1 MPQISLDIQ
10 EPLADRL
17 RTAATQ
23 RNYTVSSFIV
33 SILAEKLNED
43 DETEKWNGPVGE
55 AHADFDIESIPG
67 IIVPKRP
74 LTFDAF
80 IDRLAAGLTPEDA
93 DSLSDFLEEYG
104 KL

>member
-1 MPQISLDIQ
+1 MPQISFDIE

-17 RTAATQ
+17 RDAATQ
-23 RNYTVSSFIV
+23 RNDTVSSIIV
-33 SILAEKLNED
+33 SILAEKLND
-43 DETEKWNGPVGE
+43 DGQ
-55 AHADFDIESIPG
+55 ARADSGIEGIPG

-93 DSLSDFLEEYG
+93 DSLSDFLEEYER
-104 KL
+104 L